1 MNTPFIVLCYVCQQ
15 EANDA
20 AWEAHLADRP
30 MSWLQGVALS

>member
-15 EANDA
+15 EASYA

-30 MSWLQGVALS
+30 MTWIAR

>member
-1 MNTPFIVLCYVCQQ
+1 VSFTVLCWVCQQ

-30 MSWLQGVALS
+30 MSWLRGVAL